1 MSDELKNAIEEV
13 RNLSADV
20 RDIEDGAPYATKT
33 YVTSILHR
41 TMQAAIRL
49 QSYALATLA
58 AREEKQL
65 PVSEEWFLALT
76 NGFTYWGYP
85 SIRFPGAGALR
96 LERCDDRHD
105 FVLAHGTDTT
115 TLLENPTRGQVLSL
129 LKALGIESEQK
140 HGE

>member
-58 AREEKQL
+58 AREEEQRAT
-65 PVSEEWFLALT
+65 S
-76 NGFTYWGYP
+76 
-85 SIRFPGAGALR
+85 ALR
-96 LERCDDRHD
+96 DLHIAMNAMLYAIDNDIELDGVMANARKVIEDSQ
-105 FVLAHGTDTT
+105 
-115 TLLENPTRGQVLSL
+115 TLVF
-129 LKALGIESEQK
+129 KALQIESEQK